1 MGTEAVEQYESV
13 FDLKL
18 PVGEVG
24 VGGADSSVV
33 CETCCCTAVADAVTE
48 AGTQKAGSASSDLSE
63 VGLRLPALLLPNL
76 PRATNSLTL
85 STL

>member
-1 MGTEAVEQYESV
+1 VLD
-13 FDLKL
+13 FRL

-33 CETCCCTAVADAVTE
+33 LDTCCWMAAVEVTE
-48 AGTQKAGSASSDLSE
+48 AGTQKAGSLSSLFKD
-63 VGLRLPALLLPNL
+63 VGLRLPAFPLPNF
-76 PRATNSLTL
+76 PRGTSFML